1 MSFTVI
7 KGILAAKIAYDAIT
21 NFLAFWNSDEWII
34 SQFQAYQAT
43 PEQEPEL
50 YELVEKLAQKAE
62 VPTPKIFI
70 YNDQFPNA
78 CATGRDAEHAAIVV
92 SSALKNTE
100 DFHDTKLDREELEGI
115 LSHEMA
121 HIKNKDVMINTAA
134 AFIAGAM
141 TSLVPIGV
149 LSSKK
154 VDSKDASSKSIIGTG
169 SVLAAALVAEIM
181 QMAVSKQREFIADE
195 TGGKLTGKPDVLAD
209 ALQKLDKVGKGMV
222 TKGATEANSHLF
234 IVNPFGKQVND
245 LFSTHPSIEERVAR
259 LRKQALDMGR
269 SI

>member
-1 MSFTVI
+1 MSFAVI
-7 KGILAAKIAYDAIT
+7 KGILAAKIAYEAIT

-34 SQFQAYQAT
+34 KQFDAYPAT
-43 PEQEPEL
+43 KEQEPEL
-50 YELVEKLAQKAE
+50 CELVEKLAHKAE
-62 VPTPKIFI
+62 VPVPKVFI
-70 YNDQFPNA
+70 YEDQFPNA

-100 DFHDTKLDREELEGI
+100 EFSTTKLDREELEGI

-149 LSSKK
+149 LSTKK
-154 VDSKDASSKSIIGTG
+154 VESKDSRDKSLIGTG
-169 SVLAAALVAEIM
+169 AVLAAALVAEIM

-195 TGGKLTGKPDVLAD
+195 TGGRLTGKPEVLAE
-209 ALQKLDKVGKGMV
+209 ALQKLDAAGKNLV
-222 TKGATEANSHLF
+222 VQGADEANAHLF
-234 IVNPFGKQVND
+234 IVNPFGQKVNE
-245 LFSTHPSIEERVAR
+245 LFSTHPSIEERVQR
-259 LRKQALDMGR
+259 LRKLALELGR
-269 SI
+269 SV